1 MRASKFLIPYSFSIL
16 SFFISV
22 TALDLYDRIGKNDEV
37 QFNGPDFEGGAN
49 EVSLR
54 QAQKNFI
61 AFGACEECFVR
72 SVRKPTSED
81 VKDASW
87 KQI

>member
-1 MRASKFLIPYSFSIL
+1 MKWNGL
-16 SFFISV
+16 SF
-22 TALDLYDRIGKNDEV
+22 TED
-37 QFNGPDFEGGAN
+37 GAN

-61 AFGACEECFVR
+61 AFGACEECFVK

-87 KQI
+87 KQIC